1 MPRSKQRGSSRKT
14 GFSTRIGPVRT
25 PITNDI
31 ASSVRKSVKPQL
43 TKPFHVAVDRQLKSE
58 HETYEA
64 AEKAAIAIKKRHP
77 KLYVTVFDAKA
88 QRHTL
93 VELPT
98 ATNHPRHGPNHN
110 GHDNAA
116 TPRKAVATGR
126 HH

>member
-1 MPRSKQRGSSRKT
+1 M
-14 GFSTRIGPVRT
+14 
-25 PITNDI
+25 
-31 ASSVRKSVKPQL
+31 
-43 TKPFHVAVDRQLKSE
+43 KSE
-58 HETYEA
+58 HESYEA

-98 ATNHPRHGPNHN
+98 AANPQHGPNHN
-110 GHDNAA
+110 GQGNAP